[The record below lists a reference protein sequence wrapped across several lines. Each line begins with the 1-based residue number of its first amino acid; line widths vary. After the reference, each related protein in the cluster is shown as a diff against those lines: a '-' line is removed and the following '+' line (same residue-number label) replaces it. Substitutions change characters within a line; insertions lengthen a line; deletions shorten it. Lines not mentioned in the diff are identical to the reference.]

1 MILMVEVTL
10 LPETGAS
17 RNEPPFAE
25 ILFAS
30 STILSGVSVAQS
42 TTTLPSVTPATTPST
57 ESN

>member
-1 MILMVEVTL
+1 MVEVTL